1 MNNKINLENALHSL
15 NIKEWVFYG
24 SEPTNEAMFNSGF
37 KKIVIINGTHR
48 ESSDPSTFGVS
59 WGEIV
64 CEKNR
69 LQAEWD
75 SKEYQRLRAKEYPPV
90 TDYLDAIVKGD
101 LAQQQAYIDACLA
114 VKDKYP
120 KPEGA

>member
-1 MNNKINLENALHSL
+1 MNNIINFESALYSL

-24 SEPTNEAMFNSGF
+24 PEPTTEVMFNRGF
-37 KKIVIINGTHR
+37 KKIVIVNGTHQ

-59 WGEIV
+59 WNEIV
-64 CEKNR
+64 SEKNR

-75 SKEYQRLRAKEYPPV
+75 STEYRRLRAKEYPPV
-90 TDYLDAIVKGD
+90 TDYLDAVVKGD
-101 LAQQQAYIDACLA
+101 IEQQQAYIDACLA

-120 KPEGA
+120 KPEGV

>member
-1 MNNKINLENALHSL
+1 MNNKINLESALHSL

-37 KKIVIINGTHR
+37 KKIVIVNETHR

-64 CEKNR
+64 SEKNR

-75 SKEYQRLRAKEYPPV
+75 STEYRRLRAKEYPPV
-90 TDYLDAIVKGD
+90 TDYLDAVVKGD
-101 LAQQQAYIDACLA
+101 LEQQQAYIDACLV
-114 VKDKYP
+114 VKAKYP
-120 KPEGA
+120 KPEGL

>member
-1 MNNKINLENALHSL
+1 MNNEINLESALYSL

-24 SEPTNEAMFNSGF
+24 AEPTTEAMFNNGF
-37 KKIVIINGTHR
+37 KKIVIINGTPQ

-64 CEKNR
+64 SEKNR

-75 SKEYQRLRAKEYPPV
+75 STEYQRLRAKEYPPV
-90 TDYLDAIVKGD
+90 EDYLDAVVKGD

-114 VKDKYP
+114 VKAKYP
-120 KPEGA
+120 KSEGV